1 MSASPEAVAVG
12 RDLALDEIAAVSEM
26 AASYLQSAA
35 LAADRRDLLTL
46 EVHLRQAWA
55 CLNAVRSTFKEI
67 QELSAAPPRVLAP
80 PERTRELA

>member
-12 RDLALDEIAAVSEM
+12 RDLALDEIADVSER

-46 EVHLRQAWA
+46 EVHLKQAWA
-55 CLNAVRSTFKEI
+55 CIIAVRATFKEI
-67 QELSAAPPRVLAP
+67 QELSPPRVTAP
-80 PERTRELA
+80 SAETALS